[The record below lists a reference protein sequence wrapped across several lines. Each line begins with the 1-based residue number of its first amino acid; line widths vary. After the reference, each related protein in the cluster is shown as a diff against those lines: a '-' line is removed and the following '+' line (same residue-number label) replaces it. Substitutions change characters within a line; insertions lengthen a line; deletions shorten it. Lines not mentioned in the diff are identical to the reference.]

1 MNILFLAHRI
11 PYPPNKGDKI
21 RSYHI
26 IKHLSKHHAIHLGTI
41 VDHQSDLKF
50 LHHLRL
56 YCKDVTAFHLN
67 KKARLLKSIFN
78 HQPFTVSSF
87 YHSGLQKYVDTILKN
102 SKIDAVICFSS
113 SMAEYIFRAP
123 DFGTDHLNH
132 KKLIM
137 DFIDL
142 DSDKWLQYANYTH
155 FPVKWIYKEEKKRL
169 LEYEK
174 KINQAFHH
182 SVFVSQREF
191 DVFKME
197 YPEVNKITII
207 SNGVDIE
214 YFTPKPKQPANEHPV
229 LLFTGV
235 MDYFANI
242 DGVKWFS
249 EKIFNRIRGEF
260 PGARFYIVGT
270 RPTRCVRNLARRD
283 GITVTGFV
291 NDIREHYWNA
301 DVCVIP
307 LRIARGLQNK
317 VLEAMATG
325 NAIVATSNAKNGII
339 CQENKDIIVADDE
352 ETFSKQVISL
362 LKNPAKRHELG
373 INTVK
378 NIRENYSWE
387 ENLAKLDDLLA

>member
-21 RSYHI
+21 RSFNMIKYLSQRHHI
-26 IKHLSKHHAIHLGTI
+26 YLGTI
-41 VDHQSDLKF
+41 LDHQSDVRFVQGLKPF
-50 LHHLRL
+50 
-56 YCKDVTAFHLN
+56 CKDIKAFHLN
-67 KKARLLKSIFN
+67 KKTRLLKSVFN

-87 YHSGLQKYVDTILKN
+87 YHAGLQGYVDSILKN
-102 SKIDAVICFSS
+102 NKIDAVICFSS
-113 SMAEYIFRAP
+113 SMAEYIFKTP
-123 DFGTDHLNH
+123 DFKTNHLND

-174 KINQAFHH
+174 KINQVFHH
-182 SVFVSQREF
+182 SVFVSQREL
-191 DVFKME
+191 DVFQKE
-197 YPEVNKITII
+197 YPAANNVTII
-207 SNGVDIE
+207 SNGVDTE
-214 YFTPKPKQPANEHPV
+214 YFTPKSKQPANEHPV

-249 EKIFNRIRGEF
+249 EKIYTRIKAEL
-260 PGARFYIVGT
+260 PKVRFYIVGT
-270 RPTRCVRNLARRD
+270 RPTRCIRNLARKD

-291 NDIREHYWNA
+291 NDIREYYWNA
-301 DVCVIP
+301 DVCVTP

-325 NAIVATSNAKNGII
+325 NAVVATSNAKNGIL
-339 CQENKDIIVADDE
+339 CHENKDIMVANDE
-352 ETFSKQVISL
+352 ESFSKQVISL
-362 LKNPAKRHELG
+362 LKNPEKRHKLG
-373 INTVK
+373 ANAVK

-387 ENLAKLDDLLA
+387 ENLRKIDDLL